1 MKTIARDEFS
11 PSIVVKE
18 LMDGAGAIILK
29 NVFSKDRIE
38 KICQTLETETDQPID
53 TGSHFNQ
60 NDKDPL
66 LQRRV
71 WFPRLVE
78 LDPYIASLVE
88 EPMIFQSMLAFLG
101 KEFVMGS
108 MCASRIMPG
117 YGGQ

>member
-71 WFPRLVE
+71 WFTRLVE
-78 LDPYIASLVE
+78 LDPYICLLYTS
-88 EPMIFQSMLAFLG
+88 PSPRD
-101 KEFVMGS
+101 S
-108 MCASRIMPG
+108 
-117 YGGQ
+117 